1 MKFEYNSDF
10 IKRILSISLKELL
23 TQKSFKDLEVLNW
36 YDRVGSDHG
45 ARHCKKSPKE
55 PFTGVMILNASN
67 DENELSKSCLLE
79 GHHLGPEIFASTYR
93 SFFGD
98 GQHGLDISLNVNS
111 YYHKPQPKIENLIGS
126 NPSPP
131 ENISLWIF
139 GVEFYDQW
147 YRNKHAS
154 KFSVKFYDHFIKETL
169 TQKNLI
175 EAFERDISEDM
186 QRMHSNKAFR
196 IFSYAH
202 QLCIKHELL
211 SLFKSIKNFDQ
222 FLDDEMIRLKDE
234 FKGFK
239 SINSIYDSI
248 NLIFIFNPLFKEV
261 IESMYKEYYFGDA
274 LKWYGEI
281 DSATQSQLDEVI
293 KKQVK

>member
-1 MKFEYNSDF
+1 MKYEYNSDF
-10 IKRILSISLKELL
+10 VKRILSISLEELL
-23 TQKSFKDLEVLNW
+23 TQKSITDLEVLNW
-36 YDRVGSDHG
+36 CDRVLSDHG

-55 PFTGVMILNASN
+55 PFTGVMLLNEEKYPIN
-67 DENELSKSCLLE
+67 KSCLLE
-79 GHHLGPEIFASTYR
+79 GHHLGPETFANIYR
-93 SFFGD
+93 SFFG
-98 GQHGLDISLNVNS
+98 GGEHGLHIVLNVNS
-111 YYHKPQPKIENLIGS
+111 YYHKPQSKIENLIGS

-139 GVEFYDQW
+139 GVKFYDKW

-154 KFSVKFYDHFIKETL
+154 QFSVKFYDHFIKETL

-175 EAFERDISEDM
+175 EAFERDISEGVRY
-186 QRMHSNKAFR
+186 QRNQAFR

-211 SLFKSIKNFDQ
+211 QLFKSIKNFDQ
-222 FLDDEMIRLKDE
+222 FLNDEMIRLKDE

-239 SINSIYDSI
+239 SINSIYDCI

-261 IESMYKEYYFGDA
+261 IENMYKEYYFGDD
-274 LKWYGEI
+274 LKWWGEI
-281 DSATQSQLDEVI
+281 DSATQSQLDGI
-293 KKQVK
+293 TKKQGK